1 MKMTSNEWE
10 YTNYLQETLDEF
22 GQIKKVT
29 GFTIGE
35 MFMAVD
41 NPKFEKEVK
50 KYQEF
55 MKGQRYE

>member
-10 YTNYLQETLDEF
+10 YTTHLQERFDEF
-22 GQIKKVT
+22 GEIKKVT

-41 NPKFEKEVK
+41 NPKFEKAVK
-50 KYQEF
+50 KHQES
-55 MKGQRYE
+55 MNTL